1 MVSDGSIHDD
11 DSAADD
17 DDDDFDV
24 YGADGA
30 NDGCHAVM

>member
-11 DSAADD
+11 DSAAA

>member
-11 DSAADD
+11 DSAAAA
-17 DDDDFDV
+17 DDFDV